1 MEMEPC
7 CQEALGM
14 FRFPVPRKD
23 WRGVARN
30 VGQEE
35 QERQQRANKLKAKHF
50 QHYIEE
56 QIQEAVAR
64 GEFDNLPGTG
74 KPLNL
79 EEDAL
84 SGDKATAYLMLKH
97 NGYAPPEIE
106 LLKEIR
112 RENERIAQQL
122 NRLRRVPPLLPA
134 KNAPITPPSR
144 KLSPDTK
151 RRCAP

>member
-1 MEMEPC
+1 MC
-7 CQEALGM
+7 
-14 FRFPVPRKD
+14 
-23 WRGVARN
+23 
-30 VGQEE
+30 
-35 QERQQRANKLKAKHF
+35 
-50 QHYIEE
+50 
-56 QIQEAVAR
+56 
-64 GEFDNLPGTG
+64 

-84 SGDKATAYLMLKH
+84 IGDNATAYRMLKH

-122 NRLRRVPPLLPA
+122 NRLRSQSRDLRSRRAPLLPA
-134 KNAPITPPSR
+134 KNAPITTPSR